1 MLPSLWKYINTVE
14 FNVEDWFQLPS
25 KFSCSRILLTCWLL
39 LCACMCMCVHIHT
52 CLFLYTHTHKHTHTR
67 FNCRLFPKEIC
78 KRIKSWLQ
86 VSQRLCNVVFVCFSK
101 ENRHF
106 TWSNSLDCIFHGF
119 MALSSRKCS
128 RAELSSKT

>member
-1 MLPSLWKYINTVE
+1 MLSSLWKYINMVE

-25 KFSCSRILLTCWLL
+25 KFSCSRILLTFWLL
-39 LCACMCMCVHIHT
+39 LCACMCLSVCVCIYT
-52 CLFLYTHTHKHTHTR
+52 PAYSCTHTHTH
-67 FNCRLFPKEIC
+67 FNCRLFPIEIC

-101 ENRHF
+101 ENSHF

-128 RAELSSKT
+128 KAELSSKT